1 MNQQTKMEPLV
12 PSHCLKKGSTVFAFL
27 ESGDLFYA
35 LSSGCMLNGLR
46 GTPMDGSVNNIWL
59 RVYEA
64 DGLRAIPLLGIR
76 SASRVSFGED
86 RVVYTGGEGEI
97 SWQVTFVLVKEG
109 QWIWDVRLNG
119 CGQTCDLLYGQ
130 DIGMGD
136 EGGVLTNELYMAQ
149 YLGHTVFHGE
159 NGYMV
164 CSRQNMGSSCG
175 HPYLQQGMCIGK
187 VLHYS
192 TDGTQ
197 FFGLGSKCG
206 EAYTALSGDLPD
218 VNLQY
223 ELSYTGL
230 QSEKVTLDGSVEMA
244 FYGLF
249 QPDHKD
255 AVRVPEFAEEK
266 QALASAAAAL
276 SKAQGEREPVR
287 PLTGK
292 EIVSRPFT
300 EAEVESLFPNRRLE
314 EKKDGKLLSFFHGCH
329 SHVVLQEKELLCE
342 RPHAVIH
349 INPVNPEKV
358 DFRVMASTAHMCGV
372 FMSQVIVGNTN
383 AHKLISTVRNPL
395 NLLHNSGLRLYLRQ
409 DGAYNL
415 LTMPA
420 AFEMGVGYAKWF
432 YTLDDD
438 VLQVTVFTAADA
450 PTMVLEAESQNG
462 RAYDLCFTAQLLFGN
477 NEYEAPVTW
486 TEENG
491 VLTFGGEKSELVAAV
506 YPDLCYRLIPD
517 GDGWSFSD
525 DRLFFPDGC
534 TRSGTLFTM
543 SVSGR
548 KQVRFTLQGCLYSEA
563 PEKTAYVFSEEK
575 EKVENAFR
583 ELTRGLQLNLP
594 GSEEVEKLND
604 TLWWYSHNAMIHFAS
619 PHGIEQPGGAAW
631 GTRDVCQGPMEYFL
645 ALGHFDLARDVL
657 CRIFSHQFR
666 QNREWPQWFMFD
678 GYPVSAGEC
687 HGDIVFWPL
696 KALSDYLARTGD
708 LDILQE
714 VLPYTEYDTNLS
726 GEEKASLLDHVKAA
740 VNLVE
745 ITRLVG
751 DTALVSY
758 AGGDWD
764 DTLQPADPATKEKLI
779 SAWTV
784 ALAYQTFH
792 ALSCVLEPVDSEF
805 AAHLNELSARMK
817 KDFNEKLIQ
826 DGVIAGF
833 GLYENGEIQM
843 MLHPKDQN
851 TGVHYR
857 LLPQTRSII
866 AEMVAK
872 TQAEANMKL
881 IDEHL
886 LHPDGVRLMDRPVA
900 YDGGVSHLF
909 QRAEQAANVGR
920 EISLQYVHAHIRYIE
935 ACAKAGL
942 ADRAWHSLFVVN
954 PIKISDVVKNALPR
968 QSNLYFSSS
977 EGCFRDRYEY
987 SCDFDKLRDGSIDV
1001 KGGWRLYSSGPGI
1014 YTNQL
1019 VSNILG
1025 IRIMNDGIVLD
1036 PVLPKKLEGLE
1047 TEITLFG
1054 RTARFVFHFGGDLIR
1069 VEKDGVLISHSAQ
1082 NCPRG
1087 CALQEADFGGE
1098 MHVYLPE

>member
-1 MNQQTKMEPLV
+1 MNQKMKMEPMT
-12 PSHCLKKGSTVFAFL
+12 PSRRLEKGSTVFAFL

-46 GTPMDGSVNNIWL
+46 GNPMDGSINNIWL
-59 RVYEA
+59 RIHEA
-64 DGLRAIPLLGIR
+64 DGLRVIPLLGIR
-76 SASRVSFGED
+76 SESRVSFEAD
-86 RVVYTGGEGEI
+86 RVIYTGCEASV
-97 SWQVTFVLVKEG
+97 SWQVTFVLAEEG
-109 QWIWDVRLNG
+109 KWLWDVRLHG
-119 CGQTCDLLYGQ
+119 CGQVCDLLYGQ

-149 YLGHTVFHGE
+149 YLGHTVFRNE
-159 NGYMV
+159 NGYMI

-175 HPYLQQGMCIGK
+175 HPYLQQGMCIGR
-187 VLHYS
+187 VQHYS

-206 EAYTALSGDLPD
+206 EAYPALSGDLPD

-230 QSEKVTLDGSVEMA
+230 QSEPFTLDGTAEMA
-244 FYGLF
+244 FYGIFL
-249 QPDHKD
+249 PDHPD
-255 AVRVPEFAEEK
+255 AVRAPELEDEK
-266 QALASAAAAL
+266 RRLAAAAAAL
-276 SKAQGEREPVR
+276 PEAQGSLTPVR
-287 PLTGK
+287 PCIGR
-292 EIVSRPFT
+292 EIVSRTLT
-300 EAEVESLFPNRRLE
+300 ETEIEALFSDRRLE
-314 EKKDGKLLSFFHGCH
+314 EKKDGRLLSFFCGSHT
-329 SHVVLQEKELLCE
+329 HVVLQEKERICE

-383 AHKLISTVRNPL
+383 SHKLISTVRNPL
-395 NLLHNSGLRLYLRQ
+395 NLLHNSGLRLYLRR
-409 DGAYNL
+409 DGLYHL

-420 AFEMGVGYAKWF
+420 AFEMGVSYAKW
-432 YTLDDD
+432 YYALEDDI
-438 VLQVTVFTAADA
+438 LTVTVFTAADA
-450 PTMVLEAESQNG
+450 PAMVLEAESRNG
-462 RAYDLCFTAQLLFGN
+462 RAYDLCFTAQLLFGS

-491 VLTFGGEKSELVAAV
+491 VLTFDGEKAEPVAAV
-506 YPDLCYRLIPD
+506 YPDLCYRLIPE
-517 GDGWSFSD
+517 GEGWHFGD
-525 DRLFFPDGC
+525 DRAFFPDGC
-534 TRSGTLFTM
+534 SRNGTLFTL

-548 KQVRFTLQGCLYSEA
+548 SQARFTLQGCLYGEA
-563 PEKTAYVFSEEK
+563 PEKAAYAFPEEK
-575 EKVENAFR
+575 EKAENAFR
-583 ELTRGLQLNLP
+583 HLTRGLHLDLP
-594 GSEEVEKLND
+594 DSEEVEKLNE
-604 TLWWYSHNAMIHFAS
+604 TLWWYTHNAMIHFAS

-678 GYPVSAGEC
+678 GYPYSAGEC
-687 HGDIVFWPL
+687 HGDVVFWPL

-708 LDILQE
+708 LAVLQE
-714 VLPYTEYDTNLS
+714 VLPYTEYDTNLP
-726 GEEKASLLDHVKAA
+726 GEEKASLLNHVKAA

-745 ITRLVG
+745 TTRLVG

-792 ALSCVLEPVDSEF
+792 ALSCVLEPADPQFS
-805 AAHLNELSARMK
+805 AHLLELSERMK

-833 GLYENGEIQM
+833 GLYENGEIRM
-843 MLHPKDQN
+843 MLHPRDEN

-866 AEMVAK
+866 AEMVDEK
-872 TQAEANMKL
+872 QAAANMAL

-942 ADRAWHSLFVVN
+942 ADRAWQSLFVIN

-987 SCDFDKLRDGSIDV
+987 SRDFDKLRDGSIDV

-1019 VSNILG
+1019 VSHILG
-1025 IRIMNDGIVLD
+1025 IRIMGDGIVLD
-1036 PVLPKKLEGLE
+1036 PVLPKKLDGLE
-1047 TEITLFG
+1047 AEITLFG
-1054 RTARFVFHFGGDLIR
+1054 RTARFVYRFGGDRIR
-1069 VEKDGVLISHSAQ
+1069 VEKDGAEISSAAPD
-1082 NCPRG
+1082 CSRG
-1087 CALQEADFGGE
+1087 CTLKKDDFGG
-1098 MHVYLPE
+1098 VLDICLPE